1 MNSNQVENSRND
13 KNTTKSL
20 IIKNLFSI
28 DFILSVIVPIA
39 IYYIFSIYKL
49 EVTGT
54 IITGLWCLGVIAV
67 QFIITKRLN
76 VYALIAAVL
85 SAIGLIGTVISNDP
99 KFFLASPIVSDIL
112 LAIVFFVSIFIGKPL
127 LEVLAEYSMKSKFS
141 EDVKKRPGYKSAWI
155 ILTVAWGILSL
166 TQALLRIIL
175 LYSASNE
182 VYFAVS
188 TAYGNISTP
197 LLLVFSFWFPGWYW
211 RRKSS

>member
-1 MNSNQVENSRND
+1 MNSNQIEDTKKEKS
-13 KNTTKSL
+13 TTKNL
-20 IIKNLFSI
+20 IIKNLFSM

-39 IYYIFSIYKL
+39 IYYIFFTYKM

-54 IITGLWCLGVIAV
+54 VITGLWCLGVIAV
-67 QFIITKRLN
+67 QFIISKRLN
-76 VYALIAAVL
+76 IYALIAAVL
-85 SAIGLIGTVISNDP
+85 SAIGLIGTVISKDP
-99 KFFLASPIVSDIL
+99 KFFLASPIISDIL

-127 LEVLAEYSMKSKFS
+127 LEVLAEYSMKRKFS

-211 RRKSS
+211 RRKSL